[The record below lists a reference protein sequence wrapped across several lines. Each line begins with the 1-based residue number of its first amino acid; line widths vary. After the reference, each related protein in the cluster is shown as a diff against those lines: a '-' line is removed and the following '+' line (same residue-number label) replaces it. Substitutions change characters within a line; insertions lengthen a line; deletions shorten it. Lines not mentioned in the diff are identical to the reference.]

1 MMIRMLS
8 GFGTHPRPAVGRARW
23 TALVLAVLAGLLA
36 MHALSP
42 VGTPAAGAHSAMLLS
57 GTGAHSAMPPS
68 GTGGHHAPAAAA
80 HGTGTCRHLSDPDTG
95 GAGMHHTGGTCAA
108 GAVSTGYAPPALPPA
123 PPGTAAPDA
132 AHTVPTTLS
141 TTGRAPPDLAELQL
155 LRI

>member
-42 VGTPAAGAHSAMLLS
+42 VGTPAAGAHSAML
-57 GTGAHSAMPPS
+57 PS
-68 GTGGHHAPAAAA
+68 GAGGHHAPAAAA